1 MGQASVLLL
10 HSDSD
15 DRDMYCEYLRHHG
28 YAVTVA
34 GSTDEALPLVPT
46 VDALITGLMV
56 PGSIE
61 AVALIQQVRG
71 ELSNLPIV
79 VVTAVSEQ
87 RERAARA
94 GADVVLAKPC
104 LPDQLMAEL
113 RKAMDAATVRLV
125 PQQDRRSVPDR
136 RTIERGDRR
145 TT

>member
-1 MGQASVLLL
+1 VGQASVLLL

-61 AVALIQQVRG
+61 AVDLIQQVRG
-71 ELSNLPIV
+71 ELSDLPIV

-104 LPDQLMAEL
+104 FPDQLMAEL
-113 RKAMDAATVRLV
+113 RKVMGTA
-125 PQQDRRSVPDR
+125 
-136 RTIERGDRR
+136 
-145 TT
+145 